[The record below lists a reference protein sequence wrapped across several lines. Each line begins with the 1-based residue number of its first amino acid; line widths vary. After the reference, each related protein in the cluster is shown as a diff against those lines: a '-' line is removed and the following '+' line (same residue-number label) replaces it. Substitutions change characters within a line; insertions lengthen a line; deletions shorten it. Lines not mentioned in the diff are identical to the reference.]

1 MAPHHDPLH
10 QHASANTQPCRSL
23 ALTDPPP
30 PSLPSRCSTR
40 RWPAVGPRAST
51 SRSCRP
57 TWPRSR
63 SSTPSG
69 TTTSHA
75 CRPTNPLPHARTHVQ
90 PLCLTSCRASS
101 HYSIPPYFALIIRA
115 IGVLEGI
122 ALVGNP
128 QFAIVDEA
136 YPYISKRLLTD
147 DTPRLR
153 AALRYMIYGRENV
166 FDVDRLID
174 LLQAFE
180 TLEAVRATK
189 TGATAPIRT
198 AAPTDPNSAN
208 SVRDALRF
216 FFSPEGE
223 WAGQ

>member
-1 MAPHHDPLH
+1 M
-10 QHASANTQPCRSL
+10 
-23 ALTDPPP
+23 
-30 PSLPSRCSTR
+30 
-40 RWPAVGPRAST
+40 
-51 SRSCRP
+51 
-57 TWPRSR
+57 
-63 SSTPSG
+63 
-69 TTTSHA
+69 
-75 CRPTNPLPHARTHVQ
+75 
-90 PLCLTSCRASS
+90 
-101 HYSIPPYFALIIRA
+101 
-115 IGVLEGI
+115 LEGI

-198 AAPTDPNSAN
+198 AAPTDPNSAS

-223 WAGQ
+223 WGRQAGRGKAGLRGVRPASQQPASSPRVLCLLDWVQLPSRAAVRNSLSVVVRWLVQACSSASSCWTRW